1 MTTACAAE
9 PSVIA
14 RRRRKSARQCAGSCA
29 KGSQYSAAQRRDASR
44 RDESNKA
51 ARAPETWALS
61 VTRVFQILGHRVM
74 FLKRWP
80 VCASER
86 RVSARRRLSYAWQ
99 FVWPRTKGSHLATQG
114 RDASQSDEPN
124 KAVRAQGGVA
134 LSVTRVFRIF
144 GHRIMFLKR

>member
-29 KGSQYSAAQRRDASR
+29 KGSHSAAQRRDASR

-61 VTRVFQILGHRVM
+61 VTRAFQILGHRVM

-124 KAVRAQGGVA
+124 KAVRAPGGVA

>member
-29 KGSQYSAAQRRDASR
+29 KGSHSAAQRRDASR

-61 VTRVFQILGHRVM
+61 DTRVFQILGHRVM

-86 RVSARRRLSYAWQ
+86 RVSARRRLTSAWQ
-99 FVWPRTKGSHLATQG
+99 FVRPRAKGSHLAAQG
-114 RDASQSDEPN
+114 RDASWSDEPN
-124 KAVRAQGGVA
+124 KAVRAQDGVA
-134 LSVTRVFRIF
+134 VSVTRIFQIF
-144 GHRIMFLKR
+144 GYRIMFLKR